1 MVKYSTCSWYLV
13 RALESASLAS
23 CKRPATFI
31 DSICPKNQPGKNKES
46 RNEIQRPTDRI
57 VSYCLALHTQNTG
70 LRQVDLEPS
79 PERVGDRINM
89 EKQ

>member
-46 RNEIQRPTDRI
+46 RNEIQRRPTDCI
-57 VSYCLALHTQNTG
+57 VLPWPTYTKPRAKTGRLGTQA
-70 LRQVDLEPS
+70 
-79 PERVGDRINM
+79 
-89 EKQ
+89 